1 MPHDYTASCIVMQQ
15 PRRRPS
21 ATRRARPRHGRREG
35 NHVPTG
41 QTGAML
47 PGATPTKG
55 RLLVATPPLE
65 DPNFDRTVVYMLE
78 HHDEGALGVIINR
91 PTPEQLD
98 EPLDR
103 WVDLQSSPNGVF
115 AGGPVEPDAL
125 IALGLHP
132 RADLGLDRRA
142 LAGRRP
148 RRIGRPHRRPG
159 ARRRRARGGAHLPG
173 LRRLGSWPTRAR
185 DRGRARGSCSIPIR
199 ATCSATSPRSC
210 GAPSCAARAG
220 ASPGSPEP
228 PTTSAP
234 TDRNPEPS
242 NCLLQ
247 IARGVI

>member
-1 MPHDYTASCIVMQQ
+1 MVDEVNLV
-15 PRRRPS
+15 R
-21 ATRRARPRHGRREG
+21 
-35 NHVPTG
+35 TG

-125 IALGLHP
+125 IALAYTRVPISASTDELSPVAG
-132 RADLGLDRRA
+132 RVVSADLTVDPALIAGELEAVRIFRGYAGWGPGQLELEIEAGAWLVLDTDPGDLFGAGAGGAVAQRPAPPGWTPRVARRSP
-142 LAGRRP
+142 RRP
-148 RRIGRPHRRPG
+148 QRQLNETPELSASDCPW
-159 ARRRRARGGAHLPG
+159 AHLTQTEAG
-173 LRRLGSWPTRAR
+173 V
-185 DRGRARGSCSIPIR
+185 IPI
-199 ATCSATSPRSC
+199 
-210 GAPSCAARAG
+210 
-220 ASPGSPEP
+220 
-228 PTTSAP
+228 
-234 TDRNPEPS
+234 
-242 NCLLQ
+242 CLLQ
-247 IARGVI
+247 TARGLI